1 MQHMNALKTLQP
13 AYGFDDVAIVPGNVT
28 ISPDMPDTTAR
39 FNGLEMEIP
48 FLAAAMDSVVDVNF
62 AAKMSE
68 YGGLAIMN
76 MDGLH
81 TRYTDTEPIYAE
93 IAAASKDDATE
104 LMQKLY
110 SQPINPE
117 LIGQRIEEIKS
128 AGGKAA
134 VSFVPPNAK
143 RNAPLAAEAGADMI
157 VIQGTVVS
165 KIHRSAN
172 SPVGLRLSQ
181 LVESVTIPVVVG
193 NVVSYTVTSE
203 LLEEGVHGI
212 LVGVGPGSACT
223 SREVLGIGVPQVSAT
238 LECAAARDDFYHRTG
253 RYVPI
258 VTDGGI
264 RTGGDVCKS
273 IAAGA
278 DSVMIGSPFAK
289 TREAPAKGMHWGMAT
304 WHESLP
310 RGTRIDLG
318 VRYGLEELL
327 FGPSSRSDGTLNF
340 VGALRV
346 CMGYVGAEDIKQ
358 MHDARMVYAPA
369 IKTEGKVYQMAAASG
384 S

>member
-1 MQHMNALKTLQP
+1 MQHMNGLKTLQP

-39 FNGLEMEIP
+39 FDGLEMEIP
-48 FLAAAMDSVVDVNF
+48 FLAAAMDSVVDVDF

-81 TRYTDTEPIYAE
+81 TRYADTEPIYAE
-93 IAAASKDDATE
+93 IAAAPKNDATE
-104 LMQKLY
+104 LMQRLY
-110 SQPINPE
+110 NQPINPE
-117 LIGQRIEEIKS
+117 LIGQRIEEIKA

-157 VIQGTVVS
+157 VIQGTVVT
-165 KIHRSAN
+165 KNHRSAN

-278 DSVMIGSPFAK
+278 DSVMIGSPFAM

-327 FGPSSRSDGTLNF
+327 FGPSSRSDGTLNL

-346 CMGYVGAEDIKQ
+346 GMGYVGAEDIKQ

-369 IKTEGKVYQMAAASG
+369 IKTEGKVYQMAAGGG

>member
-1 MQHMNALKTLQP
+1 MNGLKTLQP

-39 FNGLEMEIP
+39 FDGLEMEIP

-62 AAKMSE
+62 AAKMGE

-253 RYVPI
+253 KYVPL

-278 DSVMIGSPFAK
+278 DSVMIGSPFAM

-318 VRYGLEELL
+318 VRYGLEELM
-327 FGPSSRSDGTLNF
+327 FGPSSRSDGTLNL

-369 IKTEGKVYQMAAASG
+369 IKTEGKVYQMAAGGG

>member
-1 MQHMNALKTLQP
+1 MQHTNGLKTLQP

-39 FNGLEMEIP
+39 FDGLQLDIP

-62 AAKMSE
+62 AAEMGKR
-68 YGGLAIMN
+68 GGLAIMN

-81 TRYTDTEPIYAE
+81 TRYADTGPIYAE

-117 LIGQRIEEIKS
+117 LIGQRIEEIKA

-157 VIQGTVVS
+157 VIQGTVVTKS
-165 KIHRSAN
+165 HRSSN

-181 LVESVTIPVVVG
+181 LVDSVTIPVVVG

-253 RYVPI
+253 KYVPI

-318 VRYGLEELL
+318 VSYGLDELL
-327 FGPSSRSDGTLNF
+327 FGPSSRSDGTLNL

-346 CMGYVGAEDIKQ
+346 CMGYVGAEDVKQ

-369 IKTEGKVYQMAAASG
+369 IKTEGKVYQMTAGVS
-384 S
+384 

>member
-1 MQHMNALKTLQP
+1 MQHTNGLKTLQP

-39 FNGLEMEIP
+39 FDGLELDIP

-62 AAKMSE
+62 AAEMGKR
-68 YGGLAIMN
+68 GGLAIMN

-81 TRYTDTEPIYAE
+81 TRYSDTGPIYAE

-117 LIGQRIEEIKS
+117 LIGQRIEEIKA

-157 VIQGTVVS
+157 VIQGTVVTKS
-165 KIHRSAN
+165 HRSSN

-181 LVESVTIPVVVG
+181 LVDSVTIPVVVG

-253 RYVPI
+253 RYIPI

-318 VRYGLEELL
+318 VSYGLDELL
-327 FGPSSRSDGTLNF
+327 FGPSSRSDGTLNL

-346 CMGYVGAEDIKQ
+346 CMGYVGAEDVKQ

-369 IKTEGKVYQMAAASG
+369 IKTEGKVYQMTAGVS
-384 S
+384 

>member
-1 MQHMNALKTLQP
+1 MQHMNGLKTLQP
-13 AYGFDDVAIVPGNVT
+13 AYGFDDVAIVPGNET
-28 ISPDMPDTTAR
+28 ISPDMPDISAA
-39 FNGLEMEIP
+39 FDGLAIDIP
-48 FLAAAMDSVVDVNF
+48 FMAAAMDSVVDVDF
-62 AAKMSE
+62 ATRMSDV
-68 YGGLAIMN
+68 GGIAVMN

-81 TRYTDTEPIYAE
+81 TRYADTDSIYAE
-93 IAAASKDDATE
+93 IAEATKDEATGI
-104 LMQKLY
+104 MQRLY

-134 VSFVPPNAK
+134 VSFVPQSAK

-157 VIQGTVVS
+157 VVQGTVVT
-165 KIHRSAN
+165 KVHRSAN

-193 NVVSYTVTSE
+193 NVVSYSVTSE

-238 LECAAARDDFYHRTG
+238 MECAAARDDYYRRTG
-253 RYVPI
+253 RYVPM

-273 IAAGA
+273 IASGA
-278 DSVMIGSPFAK
+278 DAVMIGSPFAK
-289 TREAPAKGMHWGMAT
+289 TKEAPARGMHWGMAT
-304 WHESLP
+304 WHDSLP

-318 VRYGLEELL
+318 ISYSLDELL
-327 FGPSSRSDGTLNF
+327 FGPSSKSDGTLNL

-346 CMGYVGAEDIKQ
+346 CMGYVGAENIKQ

-369 IKTEGKVYQMAAASG
+369 IKTEGKIYQMTGVG